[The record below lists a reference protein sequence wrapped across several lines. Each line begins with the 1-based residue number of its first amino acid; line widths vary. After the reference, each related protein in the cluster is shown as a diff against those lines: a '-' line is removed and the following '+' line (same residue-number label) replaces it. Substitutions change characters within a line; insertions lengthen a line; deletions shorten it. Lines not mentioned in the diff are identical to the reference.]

1 MIDPRYLV
9 RLDTLPFEPAG
20 APTVGWCPCS
30 VSPLAAWCYT
40 CHVWPDRCLD
50 LSAPP
55 ERDGIPERLDA
66 LGWALAV
73 LAKRV
78 GILIDAIRAMDWADS
93 TVWSV
98 RAFGGRCVTIL
109 SPGDDGWEGFD
120 MNDPNQ
126 LRRIVAAALRKTH
139 VQTESP

>member
-55 ERDGIPERLDA
+55 GDPPERLDA
-66 LGWALAV
+66 LGWACAILASRGHRNAARA
-73 LAKRV
+73 LL
-78 GILIDAIRAMDWADS
+78 GYDADVMHWSDVRKAVDADVRCGRPALDLTPGNGLHRPDAGRA
-93 TVWSV
+93 V
-98 RAFGGRCVTIL
+98 
-109 SPGDDGWEGFD
+109 
-120 MNDPNQ
+120 
-126 LRRIVAAALRKTH
+126 VAAALRKTH